1 MGLTQ
6 VNTDVLNYSTRRHF
20 LDRKG
25 KNKAVLPSEKH
36 ANKLATPQVSKA
48 AVPGCREV
56 AGTVTRTSN
65 RVVAAQPPPAPSTT
79 RASSSFRNNKPR
91 KSRKAGGGPGNNSDS
106 ESDDEDRKRKL
117 DGDADVTVLRQLPA
131 EDPGPDHSAGAQKR
145 IDALIQF
152 RRNFKF
158 VAPSISKRVLER
170 DQARQ
175 GYLEEVL
182 YGVIKED
189 EDEEEH
195 SQLDDLEEIV
205 DRVESELVNRVSHFE
220 EWKVRKLQTHQRII
234 MALDRAEKELW
245 KSPELMDAVA
255 NDEAHNAKSF
265 AQNIRGIVDS
275 FLLKDASLPDT
286 TQKTFIDRLADAC
299 WEDIISYITVEILS
313 ATTEDLLESSPSGAW
328 LEPFEESRINHA
340 STPAYRQW
348 LIGSLTPGNERKLC
362 RELYRLKRQEI
373 VREYKSC
380 METVK
385 MSVKQEFCLGA
396 VHPDEVSLVLMKG
409 NHLTG
414 VRAVSRSTLR
424 AMGWF
429 HDMATKDYWRCA
441 LYDKNDDSVE
451 LIKVSM
457 DGEVLGLFCL
467 DKGLPVC
474 LEYWEPEENYGI
486 TVRPM
491 YETEWAA
498 LDLV

>member
-1 MGLTQ
+1 MTAHRQQDADDSGTIVHVKHDQ
-6 VNTDVLNYSTRRHF
+6 VLHI
-20 LDRKG
+20 LK
-25 KNKAVLPSEKH
+25 LPDQRS
-36 ANKLATPQVSKA
+36 
-48 AVPGCREV
+48 
-56 AGTVTRTSN
+56 
-65 RVVAAQPPPAPSTT
+65 
-79 RASSSFRNNKPR
+79 NKPQ
-91 KSRKAGGGPGNNSDS
+91 KTRKAGGGPGNNSDS

-117 DGDADVTVLRQLPA
+117 DGDGDGDATVSRQIPAENPGPSTQDVHGPDAEELERLKDEQMRIQQFRVLRQLEA
-131 EDPGPDHSAGAQKR
+131 KWDDIESRRSDHSAGAQKR
-145 IDALIQF
+145 IDALVQF

-170 DQARQ
+170 DQALQ

-328 LEPFEESRINHA
+328 LEPFEESRINHT
-340 STPAYRQW
+340 STSAYRQW

-362 RELYRLKRQEI
+362 RDLYRLKRQEI

-385 MSVKQEFCLGA
+385 MSVRQEFCLGA
-396 VHPDEVSLVLMKG
+396 VHPDEVSLVLTKG

-451 LIKVSM
+451 LIKMSM

-474 LEYWEPEENYGI
+474 LEYWEPEEDYGI